1 MEIITRKNHGTGSA
15 GDIVPF
21 HASNDAVQDEVNL
34 RSHKAG
40 YTNRQGEP
48 TYSTKIMAQGFGESK
63 LNVWPRD
70 EQGNLIDD

>member
-1 MEIITRKNHGTGSA
+1 MEIIERKHHGNV

-21 HASNDAVQDEVNL
+21 HASEKAVQDEVNL
-34 RSHKAG
+34 RSRKAG

-48 TYSTKIMAQGFGESK
+48 TYHTKIMAQGFGESK

-70 EQGNLIDD
+70 KNGNLIE